1 MRSHMKDDELISAIR
16 KNSNLDKPQDVEKAV
31 HATLSVLG
39 QRLAGGQPLH
49 LGAQLPK
56 SFADDLAVTGQGERF
71 SLDEFYD
78 RVARAEGV
86 DKDDARRHARAVM
99 AGVKSAVDRNEF
111 EKMLSQLPSDFAD
124 LVSTGPVH

>member
-1 MRSHMKDDELISAIR
+1 MKDDELISAIR
-16 KNSNLDKPQDVEKAV
+16 KNSDLDTPHDLEKAA

-56 SFADDLAVTGQGERF
+56 TFADDLAVEGEGERF

-78 RVARAEGV
+78 RVARAEGT
-86 DKDDARRHARAVM
+86 DKDNARRHARAVM
-99 AGVKSAVDRNEF
+99 AGMKSAVDRNEF
-111 EKMLSQLPSDFAD
+111 EKMLSQLPSDYAD
-124 LVSTGPVH
+124 LVGTGPVH